1 MDLLGC
7 DLAMAHAKDRAPDG
21 AFATAGHGV
30 IDFRHFVGR
39 LRASGFDGALV
50 THGLPAAEAK
60 ATAAFLAGILAEAG
74 RT

>member
-1 MDLLGC
+1 MTDHSPTPASEIRLL
-7 DLAMAHAKDRAPDG
+7 LAD
-21 AFATAGHGV
+21 V
-30 IDFRHFVGR
+30 
-39 LRASGFDGALV
+39 DGALV